1 MKRKPSISGSVSKP
15 TKIRI
20 PSRISKLEGFLAN
33 ASDAITFTAEESAL
47 WCKRIK
53 VVARLRVK
61 YPKLVIYMMSDEIL
75 NSLDENDPVLTA
87 ELLGSYDDE

>member
-1 MKRKPSISGSVSKP
+1 MADPDIVWVTLTP
-15 TKIRI
+15 EEIA
-20 PSRISKLEGFLAN
+20 LEN
-33 ASDAITFTAEESAL
+33 
-47 WCKRIK
+47 KRIK

-75 NSLDENDPVLTA
+75 NSLDENDPVLPA